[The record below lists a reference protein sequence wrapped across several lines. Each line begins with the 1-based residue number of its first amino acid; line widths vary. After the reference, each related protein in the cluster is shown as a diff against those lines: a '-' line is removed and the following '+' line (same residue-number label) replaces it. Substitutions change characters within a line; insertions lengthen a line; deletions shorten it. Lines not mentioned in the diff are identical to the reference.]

1 MKRTY
6 DPARKVVKGMG
17 AYLVR
22 MPRQAVIC
30 AGALLLVLVL
40 ATPSPSQAQGLP
52 EFGPLNPVA
61 SSRSG
66 LYFQPFR
73 EPQPERWRHAVALDY
88 ASVIEHNRLAQA
100 DYVLDSEVLRLSFA
114 ASRDIGRRTFLA
126 LSASVDGAY
135 AGFMD
140 GFLNWYHGKLGIRV
154 SEREE
159 RPQDRFLYS
168 ITLPDGRTITRARRD
183 LFLGDVR
190 AGLGIRVNSQLQTVL
205 SVTLPTS
212 TGPEGYGRGVPS
224 VAVLNTLRAQ
234 MTPRLVY
241 EGSLGFGVTPVHGR
255 LADHQNSAMLAIS
268 SGLRLGIWGNQ
279 SLFGNLFY
287 HSPYYHD
294 TTLPALDRRELSLDF
309 GWILQ
314 TRRGGEW
321 RIGLTE
327 DLEPGGPGVDLVFR
341 VGRTF

>member
-1 MKRTY
+1 M
-6 DPARKVVKGMG
+6 MC
-17 AYLVR
+17 
-22 MPRQAVIC
+22 PR
-30 AGALLLVLVL
+30 ALLLAL
-40 ATPSPSQAQGLP
+40 ALAAPRAGLAQGLP

-73 EPQPERWRHAVALDY
+73 EPAPGRWRHAVALDY
-88 ASVIEHNRLAQA
+88 ASLIEYNRLGQA
-100 DYVLDSEVLRLSFA
+100 DYILDSEVLRLTLA
-114 ASRDIGRRTFLA
+114 ASRDIGPRAFL
-126 LSASVDGAY
+126 LLTASVGGAY
-135 AGFMD
+135 GGFLD
-140 GFLNWYHGKLGIRV
+140 GFLDWYHGKLGFRM

-168 ITLPDGRTITRARRD
+168 IALPDGRTVTRDRQD
-183 LFLGDVR
+183 LFLGDARV
-190 AGLGIRVNSQLQTVL
+190 GLGFRVNSQLQSVL
-205 SVTLPTS
+205 SITLPTS

-234 MTPRLVY
+234 VTPRLTY
-241 EGSLGFGVTPVHGR
+241 EGSVGAGLAPAHGS
-255 LADHQNSAMLAIS
+255 LADLQSTTMLALS
-268 SGLRLGIWGNQ
+268 SGLRQRIWGNQ

-314 TRRGGEW
+314 TRGGGEW
-321 RIGLTE
+321 RLGLTE

>member
-1 MKRTY
+1 M
-6 DPARKVVKGMG
+6 
-17 AYLVR
+17 
-22 MPRQAVIC
+22 
-30 AGALLLVLVL
+30 LVL
-40 ATPSPSQAQGLP
+40 AIPRPSQAQGLP
-52 EFGPLNPVA
+52 EYGPLNPVA
-61 SSRSG
+61 ASRSG

-73 EPQPERWRHAVALDY
+73 EPETGSWRHAVALDY
-88 ASVIEHNRLAQA
+88 ASVIEYNRLDQA

-114 ASRDIGRRTFLA
+114 ASRDIGRRAFLA
-126 LSASVDGAY
+126 LNLSVGGAY
-135 AGFMD
+135 AGFLD
-140 GFLNWYHGKLGIRV
+140 GFLDWYHRKLGIRV
-154 SEREE
+154 SEREQ
-159 RPQDRFLYS
+159 RPPDRFLYS

-224 VAVLNTLRAQ
+224 VAVLNTFRAQ
-234 MTPRLVY
+234 LTPGLIY
-241 EGSLGFGVTPVHGR
+241 EGGVGLGATPVHGR
-255 LADHQNSAMLAIS
+255 MADLQKTAMLAVS
-268 SGLRLGIWGNQ
+268 SGLRYRVWGSQ

-294 TTLPALDRRELSLDF
+294 TTLPALDGRELSLDF

-314 TRRGGEW
+314 RQGGGEW
-321 RIGLTE
+321 RVGLTE